1 MPTSRISD
9 RGVEADVLI
18 GYEMNGSALPAEHG
32 FPARLVVPGFYG
44 TNSVK
49 WLSRM
54 TLSAL
59 VAEDLFL
66 RRQLA
71 LFKERVSNLG
81 ASMPRLG

>member
-1 MPTSRISD
+1 LAF
-9 RGVEADVLI
+9 V
-18 GYEMNGSALPAEHG
+18 H
-32 FPARLVVPGFYG
+32 
-44 TNSVK
+44 
-49 WLSRM
+49 
-54 TLSAL
+54 SAL